1 MLQRLEGEGYSE
13 TEEASWMGNFGT
25 WDAADKSIHLC
36 LCSTFIKFF
45 FLIFFNVRAHTLGS
59 KDTEK

>member
-13 TEEASWMGNFGT
+13 TEEVSWMGNFGT

-45 FLIFFNVRAHTLGS
+45 FNFFNVRAHTLGS
-59 KDTEK
+59 KDT